1 MKFKKIIITFLI
13 AVFGAMTGV
22 FIFSKIVKPQTQII
36 EIPENTDAISRYVSM
51 SSSVQGGATDLTFAA
66 EKSVHAVVHVK
77 VKGHV
82 TYDSYSLGNPIL
94 DFFFGPGNNYKPQPQ
109 PVMGFGSGVIITKD
123 GYIVTNNHVVENA
136 DEIEVALNDRRT
148 FKAVKVGT
156 DPTTDIALLK
166 IEASDLQYL
175 VYGDSDQLK
184 VGEWVLAVGN
194 PFNLTSTVTAG
205 IVSAKSR
212 NIQILGNQ
220 MGLEA
225 FIQTDAAVN
234 VGNSGGAL
242 VNSQGKLIGI
252 NTAIASNTGTFS
264 GYSFAV
270 PVSIVQKVVL
280 DLMEFGEVQRGLLGI
295 SIREMTNDLANE
307 LKLDKV
313 KGVYVV
319 EAIDGGGAKQAGIKS
334 GDVII
339 SVNGDPVN
347 SVPELQERVGRHRPG
362 EKVEIIA
369 IRDGKN
375 KPFTVTLRNVHG
387 NTDVVKTPAVL
398 ASLGVKFE
406 QLSDKEK
413 QTLRI
418 NNGIKVK
425 SISNGKFKEAGIKEG
440 YIITKA
446 NRIPV
451 NKEDDLKKVIEVAD
465 EGLFLSGIYP
475 NGRTAYY
482 AVNLKD

>member
-1 MKFKKIIITFLI
+1 MNIKKVIIIFLVAI
-13 AVFGAMTGV
+13 FGAITGV
-22 FIFSKIVKPQTQII
+22 FIFSIIVKPQTRII
-36 EIPENTDAISRYVSM
+36 EVPVNTEIPARYASL
-51 SSSVQGGATDLTFAA
+51 SSLEQGGATDLTFAA
-66 EKSVHAVVHVK
+66 EKSIHAVVHVK

-82 TYDSYSLGNPIL
+82 TYDSYSFGNPIL
-94 DFFFGPGNNYKPQPQ
+94 DFFFGQGNNFRPETQ
-109 PVMGFGSGVIITKD
+109 PVMGSGSGVIITKD

-136 DEIEVALNDRRT
+136 DEIEVILNDRRT

-156 DPTTDIALLK
+156 DPATDVALLK

-175 VYGDSDQLK
+175 EYGNSDNLK

-212 NIQILGNQ
+212 NIQILGGQ
-220 MGLEA
+220 VGLEA

-242 VNSQGKLIGI
+242 VNTRGELVGI

-270 PVSIVQKVVL
+270 PVSIVQKAVS

-295 SIREMTNDLANE
+295 SIQEMTNDLANE

-313 KGVYVV
+313 KGVYVL
-319 EAIDGGGAKQAGIKS
+319 ETIDDGGAKQAGIKR

-375 KPFTVTLRNVHG
+375 KPFTVTLRNMHG
-387 NTDVVKTPAVL
+387 NTDVIKTPAAL

-413 QTLRI
+413 QALRI

-451 NKEDDLKKVIEVAD
+451 NQEDDLRKVIEVAD
-465 EGLFLSGIYP
+465 EGLFITGIYP
-475 NGRTAYY
+475 NGRIAYY
-482 AVNLKD
+482 AVDLKN